1 MDNGALSI
9 ALKTYAERYLLGS
22 SMADAQQSRRRRMEI
37 FAFLIVT
44 ALVMPALAV
53 ATVGT
58 WGLTVWIYQAINGP
72 PTSPSR

>member
-1 MDNGALSI
+1 
-9 ALKTYAERYLLGS
+9 
-22 SMADAQQSRRRRMEI
+22 MADAQQSRRRRMEI